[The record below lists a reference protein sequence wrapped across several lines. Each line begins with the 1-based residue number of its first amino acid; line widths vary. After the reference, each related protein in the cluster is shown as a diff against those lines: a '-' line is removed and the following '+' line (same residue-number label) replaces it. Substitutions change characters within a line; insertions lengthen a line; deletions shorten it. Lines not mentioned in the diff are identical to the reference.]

1 MPKSDVKFEEA
12 LKSKRIPILTID
24 KKFHDLLDVLNA
36 SEIVSDKVNELNDL
50 LKIQGQANN
59 DIKNIKKLKKQ
70 LMQEIVDNTDANSE
84 LSESEKEKKAA
95 DNSRLIEEC
104 NTKIADCEDRLL
116 DVPGKIDKVNREL
129 MLELMEYCYNTM
141 KNNERNID
149 EIAKWITKVRIEL
162 KKQLVHKV
170 DMETS
175 NQKIYE
181 YMHDIFGSEV
191 IDIFDMTYKDAN

>member
-1 MPKSDVKFEEA
+1 MSKSDEKFEEA

-36 SEIVSDKVNELNDL
+36 SSIMNDKVNELNDL

-59 DIKNIKKLKKQ
+59 DIKSIKKIKMQ
-70 LMQEIVDNTDANSE
+70 LMQEIVDNTDSNSG
-84 LSESEKEKKAA
+84 LSQAEIDKKAA

-104 NTKIADCEDRLL
+104 NEKIADCEDKLL
-116 DVPGKIDKVNREL
+116 DIPKQIDTVNREL
-129 MLELMEYCYNTM
+129 MLELMDYCYDTM
-141 KNNERNID
+141 KSNERNID

-162 KKQLVHKV
+162 KKQLVHKI

-191 IDIFDMTYKDAN
+191 IDVFDMTYKDNN

>member
-1 MPKSDVKFEEA
+1 MSKSDEKFEEA

-36 SEIVSDKVNELNDL
+36 SSIMNDKVNELNDL

-59 DIKNIKKLKKQ
+59 DIKSIKKIKMQ
-70 LMQEIVDNTDANSE
+70 LMQEIVDNTDSNSG
-84 LSESEKEKKAA
+84 LSQAEIDKKAA

-104 NTKIADCEDRLL
+104 NEKIAECEDKLL
-116 DVPGKIDKVNREL
+116 DIPKQIDTVNREL
-129 MLELMEYCYNTM
+129 MLELMDYCYDTM
-141 KNNERNID
+141 KSNERNID

-162 KKQLVHKV
+162 KKQLVHKI

-191 IDIFDMTYKDAN
+191 IDVFDMTYKDNN

>member
-1 MPKSDVKFEEA
+1 MSKSDEKFEEA

-36 SEIVSDKVNELNDL
+36 SSIMNDKVNELNDL

-59 DIKNIKKLKKQ
+59 DIKSIKKIKMQ
-70 LMQEIVDNTDANSE
+70 LMQEIVDNTDSNSG
-84 LSESEKEKKAA
+84 LSQAEKDKKAA

-104 NTKIADCEDRLL
+104 NEKIAECEDKLL
-116 DVPGKIDKVNREL
+116 DIPKQIDTVNREL
-129 MLELMEYCYNTM
+129 MLELMDYCYDTM
-141 KNNERNID
+141 KSNERNID

-162 KKQLVHKV
+162 KKQLVHKI

-191 IDIFDMTYKDAN
+191 IDVFDMTYKDNN